1 MAQSAFRSSGF
12 MVPFCISWF
21 VWICVHQLVLYY
33 MGMGWFA
40 AITDS
45 IISNTLLIFIALL
58 IFTMLRFYL
67 PGKNGFINLIVW
79 VLLLTVLWF
88 FVNRAIMALVFKS
101 ETGVNAHF
109 METWPVRTAIALLIN
124 GFSCLAAYIYY
135 SRNEKAA
142 TEKQRAE
149 ILAISKE
156 AELYKL
162 RQQLQPHFLFNSL
175 NSINALIGS
184 SPTAA
189 RDMLQQLGEFLRATL
204 KKEDQQWV
212 RLQDELHTLQLYLD
226 IEKVRFGN
234 RLSTSIHLQPGTGEA
249 GIPSML
255 LQPLLENGIKFG
267 LYDTT
272 GATNI
277 ALDARLDDGILVVT
291 VENPFDEST
300 ATAGNGTGFGLNSVQ
315 RRLYLLFGRND
326 LLKTES
332 KENTFM
338 VTVSIPQQAVKE
350 NV

>member
-1 MAQSAFRSSGF
+1 

-21 VWICVHQLVLYY
+21 VWICVQQLVLYY

-40 AITDS
+40 ALTDS
-45 IISNTLLIFIALL
+45 IISNTLLLFIAML

-67 PGKNGFINLIVW
+67 PGKNGFINLFVW

-88 FVNRAIMALVFKS
+88 FVTRWIMAMVFKS
-101 ETGVNAHF
+101 DFNAYF
-109 METWPVRTAIALLIN
+109 MEAWPVRTAIALLIN

-135 SRNEKAA
+135 SRIEKAE

-149 ILAISKE
+149 ILGISRE

-189 RDMLQQLGEFLRATL
+189 RNMLQQLGEFLRATL
-204 KKEDQQWV
+204 KKEDQQWIK
-212 RLQDELHTLQLYLD
+212 LQDELHTLQLYLD
-226 IEKVRFGN
+226 IEKLRFGN
-234 RLSTSIHLQPGTGEA
+234 RLSTTINLQPETAEA

-255 LQPLLENGIKFG
+255 LQPLVENAIKFG

-272 GATNI
+272 GATEI
-277 ALDARLDDGILVVT
+277 ALDARLEEGLLLVT
-291 VENPFDEST
+291 VKNPFDAST
-300 ATAGNGTGFGLNSVQ
+300 ATTGNGTGFGLNSVQ

-326 LLKTES
+326 LLKTAS
-332 KENTFM
+332 KENTFT
-338 VTVSIPQQAVKE
+338 VTVKIPQQAVKE
-350 NV
+350 KV

>member
-33 MGMGWFA
+33 MGMGWFLA
-40 AITDS
+40 LTDS
-45 IISNTLLIFIALL
+45 IISNTLLLFIAML

-67 PGKNGFINLIVW
+67 PGKNGFINLFVW
-79 VLLLTVLWF
+79 VVLLTVLWF
-88 FVNRAIMALVFKS
+88 FVTRGIMAMVFKS
-101 ETGVNAHF
+101 NVDAYF
-109 METWPVRTAIALLIN
+109 MEAWPVRTAIALLIN

-135 SRNEKAA
+135 SRIEKSE

-149 ILAISKE
+149 ISAISRE

-175 NSINALIGS
+175 NSINALIGTS
-184 SPTAA
+184 ATEA
-189 RDMLQQLGEFLRATL
+189 RNMLQQLGEFLRATL

-212 RLQDELHTLQLYLD
+212 RLQDELRIVELYLD

-234 RLSTSIHLQPGTGEA
+234 RLSTAINLQPQTGEA

-255 LQPLLENGIKFG
+255 LQPLVENAIKFG

-272 GATNI
+272 GSTEI
-277 ALDARLDDGILVVT
+277 TIHARLEDGLLQIT
-291 VENPFDEST
+291 VENPFDENT
-300 ATAGNGTGFGLNSVQ
+300 ATAGNGTGFGLSSVQ
-315 RRLYLLFGRND
+315 RRLFLLFGRND

-338 VTVSIPQQAVKE
+338 VTVKIPQQAVKE

>member
-33 MGMGWFA
+33 MGMGWFLA
-40 AITDS
+40 LTDS
-45 IISNTLLIFIALL
+45 IISNTLLLFIAML

-67 PGKNGFINLIVW
+67 PGKNGFINLFVW
-79 VLLLTVLWF
+79 VVLLTVLWF
-88 FVNRAIMALVFKS
+88 FVTRGIMAMVFKS
-101 ETGVNAHF
+101 NVDAYF
-109 METWPVRTAIALLIN
+109 MEAWPVRTAIALLIN

-135 SRNEKAA
+135 SRIEKSE

-149 ILAISKE
+149 ISAISRE

-175 NSINALIGS
+175 NSINALIGTS
-184 SPTAA
+184 ATEA
-189 RDMLQQLGEFLRATL
+189 RNMLQQLGEFLRATL

-212 RLQDELHTLQLYLD
+212 RLQDELRIVELYLD

-234 RLSTSIHLQPGTGEA
+234 RLSTAINLQPATGEA

-255 LQPLLENGIKFG
+255 LQPLVENAIKFG

-272 GATNI
+272 GSTEI
-277 ALDARLDDGILVVT
+277 TIHARLEDGLLQIT
-291 VENPFDEST
+291 VENPFDENT
-300 ATAGNGTGFGLNSVQ
+300 ATAGNGTGFGLSSVQ
-315 RRLYLLFGRND
+315 RRLFLLFGRND

-338 VTVSIPQQAVKE
+338 VTVKIPQQAVKE

>member
-1 MAQSAFRSSGF
+1 

-33 MGMGWFA
+33 LGMGWFLA
-40 AITDS
+40 LTDS
-45 IISNTLLIFIALL
+45 VISNTLLLFIAML
-58 IFTMLRFYL
+58 IFTMLRFHL
-67 PGKNGFINLIVW
+67 PGKNGFINLFVW

-88 FVNRAIMALVFKS
+88 FVNRWILAMVFKS
-101 ETGVNAHF
+101 NFDAYF
-109 METWPVRTAIALLIN
+109 MEAWPVRTAIALLIN

-135 SRNEKAA
+135 SRIEKSE

-149 ILAISKE
+149 ISAISRE

-175 NSINALIGS
+175 NSINALIGH
-184 SPTAA
+184 SPTEA
-189 RDMLQQLGEFLRATL
+189 RNMLQQLGEFLRATL

-212 RLQDELHTLQLYLD
+212 RLQDELRTVQLYLD
-226 IEKVRFGN
+226 IEQVRFGN
-234 RLSTSIHLQPGTGEA
+234 RLSTSFDLQPETGEA

-255 LQPLLENGIKFG
+255 LQPLVENAIKFG

-272 GATNI
+272 GAAQI
-277 ALDARLDDGILVVT
+277 AVQARLEAGLLLIT
-291 VENPFDEST
+291 VENPFDENTPS
-300 ATAGNGTGFGLNSVQ
+300 GGHGTGFGLTSVQ
-315 RRLYLLFGRND
+315 RRLFLLFGRND

-338 VTVSIPQQAVKE
+338 VTVKIPQQAAKE